1 VNRLVKYRR
10 PVVVLL
16 HLALVVIVHVSAL
29 WLRFDGEIPSAQT
42 ALLLR
47 MLPWLVV
54 IRGLTF
60 FPFRLYE
67 GLWRY
72 TSIFDLRN
80 IIGGVLTS
88 SVGFYLLVHWGF
100 GLKRY
105 PRSVFVIDALLL
117 LVVLGGLRL
126 TRRIYRELSRVS
138 REKRILIYGAGDAGE
153 MIVRDMR
160 NNSYYDHE
168 PVGFIDDDRTKI
180 GQRVHGVKVL
190 GTRQELARIMRDQ
203 APDAI
208 LVAMPRSGPVTIREI
223 VRTLEPFKV
232 PIQTLPDL
240 REILDGKVSVGQ
252 IRPLAVE
259 DLLERLPI
267 SLEIEPV
274 RGLIS
279 RRRVLVSGA
288 GGSIGSELVRQ
299 ISTLSPSMLVLLD
312 RYENGL
318 HGLAT
323 DLRSRSVACP
333 TETVIAD
340 ITDAERV
347 NSVFAT
353 YRPEIL
359 FHAAAHK
366 HVPLMEL
373 NPCEAVKNNVRG
385 TRIAIEAAQRWK
397 VERLVLISSDKAVN
411 PSSVMG
417 ATKRIAELM
426 IQSMH
431 HDGAGNFSAVRFG
444 NVLASNGSVVPLFL
458 EQIRRGGPVTV
469 THPEMKRYFMLISE
483 AVHLVLQAATLAKG
497 ADIFVLEMG
506 EQVRVLDLARHM
518 IRLSGC
524 IPDEEIP
531 ITFTGLRPGEKLYEE
546 LIGDDEAVEPSS
558 AAGILRVVPK
568 RLPQRRLARHALGE
582 LERLA
587 FAGDCAG
594 VLACMKTLVPTY
606 IPGAPGR
613 EHEKPR

>member
-1 VNRLVKYRR
+1 MKKLLRYRR
-10 PVVVLL
+10 PVVVVFN
-16 HLALVVIVHVSAL
+16 LALVALVHIAAF
-29 WLRFDGEIPSAQT
+29 WLRFDGEIPMAQA
-42 ALLLR
+42 ALLIQ
-47 MLPWLVV
+47 MLPWLVA
-54 IRGLTF
+54 IRGLIF
-60 FPFRLYE
+60 YPFRLYE

-88 SVGFYLLVHWGF
+88 SAGFYLLVHWGF
-100 GLKRY
+100 NLTRY

-126 TRRIYRELSRVS
+126 TRRIYRELNHVS
-138 REKRILIYGAGDAGE
+138 RDKRILIYGAGDAGE

-160 NNSYYDHE
+160 NNSYYDYE

-190 GTRQELARIMRDQ
+190 GTREELSRIMRNQ
-203 APDAI
+203 MPDAI
-208 LVAMPRSGPVTIREI
+208 LVAMPRSGPATIREI
-223 VRTLEPFKV
+223 VRRLEPFKV

-259 DLLERLPI
+259 DLLERVPI
-267 SLEIEPV
+267 GLEAEPV

-279 RRRVLVSGA
+279 GRRVLVSGA
-288 GGSIGSELVRQ
+288 GGSIGSELARQ
-299 ISTLSPSMLVLLD
+299 IGALSPSMLVLLD

-318 HGLAT
+318 HGLAA
-323 DLRSRSVACP
+323 DFASRSEACP
-333 TETVIAD
+333 REIVIAD
-340 ITDAERV
+340 ITDAERI
-347 NSVFAT
+347 NCVFAAS
-353 YRPEIL
+353 RPEIL

-373 NPCEAVKNNVRG
+373 NPCEAVKNNVHG
-385 TRIAIEAAQRWK
+385 TRVLIEAAQRWK
-397 VERLVLISSDKAVN
+397 VERFVLISTDKAVN

-417 ATKRIAELM
+417 ATKRIAELLV
-426 IQSMH
+426 Q
-431 HDGAGNFSAVRFG
+431 DTNRGGAGIFSAVRFG

-458 EQIRRGGPVTV
+458 EQIRCGGPVTV

-483 AVHLVLQAATLAKG
+483 AVHLVLRAAAMARG

-506 EQVRVLDLARHM
+506 EQVRVLDLARNM

-531 ITFTGLRPGEKLYEE
+531 ITFVGPRPGEKLQEE
-546 LIGDDEAVEPSS
+546 LIGHDETVEPSS
-558 AAGILRVVPK
+558 AAGILRVVRVGPK
-568 RLPQRRLARHALGE
+568 QRGLTMQTLAE

-587 FAGDCAG
+587 VAGDSAG
-594 VLACMKTLVPTY
+594 VLACLKKLVPTY
-606 IPGAPGR
+606 DPDNGQRVTTEA
-613 EHEKPR
+613 